1 MSDLLGKISS
11 YNLFNYLLS
20 GILFVILVDVFTSY
34 SFVQKDLV
42 VGVFLYYFIGL
53 VISRIGSLFVEPV
66 LKWIKFLRFAD
77 YADFV
82 RVSKVDSKL
91 EILSEQN
98 NIYRT
103 LIAVFGSVIFLKAF
117 ELLKGDFASIAKLE
131 SELLFIFIL
140 LLLLFGYR
148 KQTAYITKRI
158 DSNPKSHE

>member
-20 GILFVILVDVFTSY
+20 GILFVILADVLTSY

-42 VGVFLYYFIGL
+42 IGAFLYYFIGL
-53 VISRIGSLFVEPV
+53 VISRLGSLFVEPV

-82 RVSKVDSKL
+82 RVSKIDSRL

-98 NIYRT
+98 NTYRT

-117 ELLKGDFASIAKLE
+117 DLLKGDFACIEKLQ
-131 SELLFIFIL
+131 SEMLFVFIL

-148 KQTAYITKRI
+148 KQTSYITKRI
-158 DSNPKSHE
+158 ESNLKSHE

>member
-20 GILFVILVDVFTSY
+20 GILFVVLAKIFTPY
-34 SFVQKDLV
+34 SFVQDDLIL
-42 VGVFLYYFIGL
+42 GAFLYYFIGL
-53 VISRIGSLFVEPV
+53 IISRLGSLFVEPI
-66 LKWIKFLRFAD
+66 LKWSKFIRFAN

-82 RVSKVDSKL
+82 KVSKIDPKL

-98 NIYRT
+98 NTYRT
-103 LIAVFGSVIFLKAF
+103 LTAVFGSVIFLKVF
-117 ELLKGDFASIAKLE
+117 DLLKADFTCIAKLQ
-131 SELLFIFIL
+131 SELLFVSIL

-158 DSNPKSHE
+158 ESNLKGHE

>member
-1 MSDLLGKISS
+1 MNDLLGKISS

-34 SFVQKDLV
+34 SFAQKDLV

-66 LKWIKFLRFAD
+66 LKWVKFLRFAD

-82 RVSKVDSKL
+82 SVSKIDSKL

-117 ELLKGDFASIAKLE
+117 ELLKGDFACIAKFQ
-131 SELLFIFIL
+131 SELLFVFIL

-158 DSNPKSHE
+158 ESNLKSHE